1 MSFWI
6 SGRKMK
12 GAWRMAVY
20 GYARVSTSKQNIERQ
35 VRKIR
40 EAAPE
45 AVIIREEYTGTRF
58 DRPEWMKLMK
68 VLRDKDTV
76 IFDSVSRM
84 SRNAQEG
91 YELYQELFCQGIE
104 LRFLNEPQI
113 DTETYR
119 KALDGNIT
127 MTGTAVDCILEG
139 VNRYML
145 SLAKE
150 QIRIA
155 FEQSEKEVSD
165 LHQRT
170 REGIETARL
179 NGKQIGRK
187 KGKTV
192 VTKKSL
198 AAKKKIQECSRDFQG
213 LLSDEDCMKLTGL
226 SRNTYYKYKKEIRLE
241 KAG

>member
-1 MSFWI
+1 
-6 SGRKMK
+6 MK

-91 YELYQELFCQGIE
+91 FELYQELFCRGIE

-170 REGIETARL
+170 KEGIETARL